1 MNLHTLFAY
10 SALHKDLVGMEAA
23 KNMTFKSCF
32 VEQSILAH
40 TAVPSLRVP
49 CRIRLIEHGLNW
61 INRILHA
68 GAQGPLNRLDYEA
81 AKSLS
86 I

>member
-1 MNLHTLFAY
+1 MNLHTRFANG
-10 SALHKDLVGMEAA
+10 ALRKDLCRHGGSE
-23 KNMTFKSCF
+23 NMTFKSCF

-61 INRILHA
+61 INHILHA
-68 GAQGPLNRLDYEA
+68 GEPRAR
-81 AKSLS
+81 
-86 I
+86 

>member
-1 MNLHTLFAY
+1 
-10 SALHKDLVGMEAA
+10 
-23 KNMTFKSCF
+23 MTFKSCF

-40 TAVPSLRVP
+40 TAVSSLRVP

-61 INRILHA
+61 INHILHA
-68 GAQGPLNRLDYEA
+68 GAQGLLNRLDCDA
-81 AKSLS
+81 AKYLA